1 MHIVLV
7 GDSIFDNAAY
17 VEEGAAVKLL
27 LASVVKDVKVTLLAV
42 DGHVTTDVP
51 AQLSAFPDDATHV
64 FVSCGGN
71 DALRIVGVLE
81 KPVASVGRALEVLTD
96 IKEEFRQKY
105 KYMLKAVS
113 EKHNNIVV
121 CTIYNKVPTIPE
133 KALSALAL
141 LNEVIL
147 EEAAVRK
154 LPVIDLR
161 VICNEVGDYSTV
173 SPIEPSE
180 QGGEKIVRVINTV
193 LNNHDFNAS
202 ETRVYA

>member
-17 VEEGAAVKLL
+17 VEKGAAVKLL

-81 KPVASVGRALEVLTD
+81 KPVASVGKALEILTD

-105 KYMLKAVS
+105 KNMLRALS

-121 CTIYNKVPTIPE
+121 CTIYNKLPTIPE

-141 LNEVIL
+141 FNEVIL

-180 QGGEKIVRVINTV
+180 QGGKKIVRVINTV

>member
-17 VEEGAAVKLL
+17 VEEGAAVDLL
-27 LASVVKDVKVTLLAV
+27 LASKTKGAKVTLLAV

-71 DALRIVGVLE
+71 DALR
-81 KPVASVGRALEVLTD
+81 AL
-96 IKEEFRQKY
+96 
-105 KYMLKAVS
+105 S
-113 EKHNNIVV
+113 ERHNNIVI

-133 KALSALAL
+133 SALSALAL
-141 LNEVIL
+141 FNEVIL
-147 EEAAVRK
+147 EEAAVRN
-154 LPVIDLR
+154 LPIIDLR

-202 ETRVYA
+202 ETRIYV